1 MRVNE
6 EVLRTWRRM
15 ELWTLREAAYLL
27 CARAPED
34 EAAFKIEMHTHSD
47 VAQAYRKLKDATLLG
62 TLRFIEVDGL
72 LMRRRVRPID
82 VERTAHAVHTT
93 RGRRSNILD
102 DVIAT
107 AVQRAGADA
116 APAKVWTEL
125 ESMARGGDRPAP
137 LAGVRSGGVLYHDG
151 GSVREFTRAALRAR
165 LLRAAKRGNAR

>member
-1 MRVNE
+1 
-6 EVLRTWRRM
+6 M

-34 EAAFKIEMHTHSD
+34 EAAFKIEMHTDSD

-62 TLRFIEVDGL
+62 TLRLIEVDGL

-93 RGRRSNILD
+93 RGKRSNILD

-151 GSVREFTRAALRAR
+151 GSVRELHDGAARPPAARGKARQRTLRRASAR
-165 LLRAAKRGNAR
+165 IP

>member
-1 MRVNE
+1 VNE
-6 EVLRTWRRM
+6 ELLQTWRRM
-15 ELWTLREAAYLL
+15 GLWTLREAAYLL
-27 CARAPED
+27 CGRAPED

-62 TLRFIEVDGL
+62 TLRFIDVDGL

-93 RGRRSNILD
+93 RGMRSNILD

-107 AVQRAGADA
+107 AVQRAGANA

-125 ESMARGGDRPAP
+125 ESMARGGDRPTP
-137 LAGVRSGGVLYHDG
+137 LAGVKSGGVLYHDG
-151 GSVREFTRAALRAR
+151 GSVREFTRGALRDR
-165 LLRAAKRGNAR
+165 LRRAAKRDNAR